1 MKYFTEHTVP
11 KCEGQTFD
19 KMQMTYKLDE
29 ITGLVVEDEP
39 VDMQALIQSNAD
51 CALSVQLEKF
61 GVTPVFTSVDDVLS
75 HTDDPVSIVNSD
87 VCDRFDRID
96 FVDAIAS
103 KYDIQ
108 ANQIGELL
116 ARAEAILQ
124 QQQQQQKKEEVKE
137 NVIQNESKS
146 NETQPS

>member
-11 KCEGQTFD
+11 KCKGQVFD

-29 ITGLVVEDEP
+29 VTGKVVEDEP

-51 CALSVQLEKF
+51 CALNIQLEKF
-61 GVTPVFTSVDDVLS
+61 GVVPHYTDVDDILA

-87 VCDRFDRID
+87 IQDKFDRID
-96 FVDAIAS
+96 YVDSIAS
-103 KYDIQ
+103 KYNVQ
-108 ANQIGELL
+108 ANQLGELL

-124 QQQQQQKKEEVKE
+124 QQQQQHKEVNE
-137 NVIQNESKS
+137 NVVQDESKS
-146 NETQPS
+146 DETQPS